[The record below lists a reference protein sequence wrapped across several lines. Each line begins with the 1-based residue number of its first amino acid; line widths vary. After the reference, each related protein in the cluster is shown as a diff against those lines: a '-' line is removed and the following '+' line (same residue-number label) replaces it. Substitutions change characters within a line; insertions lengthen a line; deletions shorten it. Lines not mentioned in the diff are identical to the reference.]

1 MRSNSVN
8 FSVNSVPVQ
17 VDVYKKSDGEA
28 GLIEALYGP
37 DITKYVRPGLNTV
50 TVKTTPGVCVCVSR
64 NFIGLIIMHFNSPAI
79 IFIYLFIYR
88 ITDSLYGWPN
98 LTQ

>member
-37 DITKYVRPGLNTV
+37 DITKYVRPGMNTV

-64 NFIGLIIMHFNSPAI
+64 NFIGSYHIHSTHHNHF
-79 IFIYLFIYR
+79 YLFIYR

-98 LTQ
+98 PTQ